1 MEQLPNGFTLNLP
14 EGAFP
19 LSTDSMVLSHFVRLP
34 KNARVLDLGSGC
46 GTLGLLLC
54 AVNESCRVT
63 GVELSQSAH
72 LAAIDNIRRNG
83 LTTRMESI
91 CVDVRQVPGS
101 FPPGSFDVCV
111 SNPPYFSGGPASRT
125 AALAR
130 REDAC
135 SPADLFRAAAWA
147 LKYGGDFF
155 LVHRPERLGEIIAQ
169 AGAFHLEAKRLCLVR
184 HGPGKDVSLILL
196 QLRKGGKPGLA
207 FEELSLTD
215 ELGQPSREYK
225 SIYHI
230 E

>member
-135 SPADLFRAAAWA
+135 SPADLFSTR
-147 LKYGGDFF
+147 
-155 LVHRPERLGEIIAQ
+155 HSRLGAEIRRRLFPRPPSGTAGRADRPGFGGQSGSQAAVPCAPSGGFPGESCPASAAQ
-169 AGAFHLEAKRLCLVR
+169 G
-184 HGPGKDVSLILL
+184 
-196 QLRKGGKPGLA
+196 RKA
-207 FEELSLTD
+207 RS
-215 ELGQPSREYK
+215 
-225 SIYHI
+225 
-230 E
+230 

>member
-1 MEQLPNGFTLNLP
+1 MEQLPNEFTLNLP

-111 SNPPYFSGGPASRT
+111 SNPPYFSGGPQRRSRPPGG
-125 AALAR
+125 R
-130 REDAC
+130 
-135 SPADLFRAAAWA
+135 LFPC
-147 LKYGGDFF
+147 
-155 LVHRPERLGEIIAQ
+155 RPVRSGRLGAEIRRRLFPRPPSGTAGRADRPGFGGQSGSQAAVPCTPSGGFPGESCPASAAQ
-169 AGAFHLEAKRLCLVR
+169 G
-184 HGPGKDVSLILL
+184 
-196 QLRKGGKPGLA
+196 RKA
-207 FEELSLTD
+207 RS
-215 ELGQPSREYK
+215 
-225 SIYHI
+225 
-230 E
+230 